1 MSASSPDKQEFR
13 HLVGEKVWETTQV
26 CAHKGLEMALGQP
39 SLHLIVASEL
49 IKLGSAY
56 AIKLGADED
65 GIARLARGCYSDAVA
80 LARALPAVA
89 S

>member
-1 MSASSPDKQEFR
+1 MSASSPDKQKFR
-13 HLVGEKVWETTQV
+13 QLVGEKVWETTQV
-26 CAHKGLEMALGQP
+26 CARKGLQMALGHP

-65 GIARLARGCYSDAVA
+65 GIARLARGCYNDAVT
-80 LARALPAVA
+80 LARALPAA